1 MKLTGKAVLALFDE
15 TLTGEGYKPKSLTRK
30 KVDIKLF
37 LKYVF
42 EVVKLTDIRD
52 VTTQTILDFFTYA
65 GSILT
70 RFHRPLSLSSKCGL
84 ASSVGLLYRIL
95 TQKELII
102 ANPMQDVFVRRK
114 VEYAKREVLGSDEMA
129 KLLDSIG
136 TTEPRQLR
144 DRAIFELLYSTGMR
158 VGELV
163 NLKVEDIDIDGRLV
177 VIRQGKW
184 SKDRIVP
191 LSVVAAV
198 FLKMH
203 MAGMKD
209 GYVFSWDGKPHQ
221 TSPINHRF
229 KKYCEECGI
238 MRKGLS
244 VHSIRHSA
252 ATHLLAGGADL
263 RYVQELLGHE
273 SIETTVRYTHEMY
286 DNLKR
291 LYKTYH
297 PRENMYHREVDAEYM
312 KRLET
317 LRADLERVRA
327 KTVQM
332 REYHR
337 VRDKGRIRKGKKR
350 LGAQ

>member
-1 MKLTGKAVLALFDE
+1 MKLTGKAVLALFDD
-15 TLTGEGYKPKSLTRK
+15 TVIGEGYKPKSVTRK
-30 KVDIKLF
+30 KIDIKLF

-42 EVVKLTDIRD
+42 EAAKLADIRD
-52 VTTQTILDFFTYA
+52 VTTETILDFFAYA

-84 ASSVGLLYRIL
+84 ASSVSLLYRIL

-102 ANPMQDVFVRRK
+102 VNPMQDVFVRRK
-114 VEYAKREVLGSDEMA
+114 VEYAKREVLGSEEIA

-163 NLKVEDIDIDGRLV
+163 NLKACDIDIEGRLV

-184 SKDRIVP
+184 SKDRFVP

-203 MAGMKD
+203 MAGMMVRPGSPTKD
-209 GYVFSWDGKPHQ
+209 GYVFSWDGKPHT
-221 TSPINHRF
+221 TSPINVRF

-244 VHSIRHSA
+244 VHSIRHA
-252 ATHLLAGGADL
+252 DATHLLAGGADL

-273 SIETTVRYTHEMY
+273 SIETTFRYTHEMY

-291 LYKTYH
+291 IYKTYH

-312 KRLET
+312 NRLQT
-317 LRADLERVRA
+317 LRADLERARTETA
-327 KTVQM
+327 KW
-332 REYHR
+332 
-337 VRDKGRIRKGKKR
+337 RD
-350 LGAQ
+350 

>member
-1 MKLTGKAVLALFDE
+1 VKLTKNAVLTLFEE
-15 TLTGEGYKPKSLTRK
+15 TLTGEGYKPKSLIRK
-30 KVDIKLF
+30 KVDIRLF
-37 LKYVF
+37 LRYVF
-42 EVVKLTDIRD
+42 EVVKLSDIRD

-84 ASSVGLLYRIL
+84 ASSVNLLYRIL
-95 TQKELII
+95 SQKELVLS
-102 ANPMQDVFVRRK
+102 NPMQDIFVKRK
-114 VEYAKREVLGSDEMA
+114 AESAKREVLGGYEMA

-136 TTEPRQLR
+136 TSEPRRLR

-163 NLKVEDIDIDGRLV
+163 NLKTEDIDLEGRLA

-191 LSVVAAV
+191 LSVVAAT

-203 MAGMKD
+203 MAGSKD
-209 GYVFSWDGKPHQ
+209 GYVFSWDGRPLY
-221 TSPINHRF
+221 TSSINRSF
-229 KKYCEECGI
+229 QKYSEECGI

-244 VHSIRHSA
+244 VHSIRHST

-273 SIETTVRYTHEMY
+273 SIETTTRYTHEMY

-291 LYKTYH
+291 IYRTYH
-297 PRENMYHREVDAEYM
+297 PRENMYHREVDGEYM
-312 KRLET
+312 EQFET
-317 LRADLERVRA
+317 LRADLASARA
-327 KTVQM
+327 ETAKW
-332 REYHR
+332 REWKREHDKRRKHR
-337 VRDKGRIRKGKKR
+337 RKRPDTK
-350 LGAQ
+350 